1 MPGRARTKLRKQ
13 KTATRP
19 SKLRSRKQSPQPH
32 AEFDTSMWTEALFGA
47 EVLLLHATPVYYGFG
62 VPRGNGSGVVIIP
75 GFLGTDLYLTEL
87 HGWLGRIGYR
97 PYFSGIGINA
107 DCPNILVQRHVSA
120 TIKRAL
126 DETGRKIHLIGH
138 SLGGVI
144 ARSIAGDRPKDI
156 ASVITLVSPIRGT
169 VAHRSV
175 IHAADAIRLRI
186 LQEHGN
192 GVLPRCYTSADTSA
206 SSSAGSDSV
215 PTGPPPIQEPDAS
228 KVKHDGKEDDVDA
241 IGNRKIGGRGLG
253 NWYSLE
259 TEVRMGKQYAMQ
271 VESSVKLVQDPVVT
285 EYVNRIGQNLVR
297 NSDAQVPFTIKVID
311 SDEVNAF
318 ALPGGFFY
326 VNTGLILAA
335 DEEAELAGVMAHE
348 ISHVC
353 ARHGTRQMT
362 RAQWA
367 NIGTIPLIFIGGGIG
382 YGIYEAAG
390 LGLPLTFMKFQRNF
404 EAEADYLGL
413 QYMYK
418 TGYDPQAFISFFEKI
433 QAKEKKK
440 PGTIAK
446 AFASHPQT
454 PDRIAASQKEIAT
467 ILPASTQYIVTTS
480 EFDDV
485 KSRLAIIENRHKVL
499 EEKDGSRPRSEE
511 HTSEL

>member
-1 MPGRARTKLRKQ
+1 MSFRKLLISLSLLALMALPALAQDQTSQTPSAQPQASQPQTAQPQTTKDQ
-13 KTATRP
+13 TA
-19 SKLRSRKQSPQPH
+19 QPQGTQP
-32 AEFDTSMWTEALFGA
+32 TSGSTAGSTA
-47 EVLLLHATPVYYGFG
+47 GSTTGATPA
-62 VPRGNGSGVVIIP
+62 PTQNPPASTSP
-75 GFLGTDLYLTEL
+75 TST
-87 HGWLGRIGYR
+87 
-97 PYFSGIGINA
+97 PPA
-107 DCPNILVQRHVSA
+107 DS
-120 TIKRAL
+120 
-126 DETGRKIHLIGH
+126 
-138 SLGGVI
+138 
-144 ARSIAGDRPKDI
+144 
-156 ASVITLVSPIRGT
+156 
-169 VAHRSV
+169 
-175 IHAADAIRLRI
+175 
-186 LQEHGN
+186 
-192 GVLPRCYTSADTSA
+192 TSDT
-206 SSSAGSDSV
+206 AGSDAAPS
-215 PTGPPPIQEPDAS
+215 GPPPIQEPDDS
-228 KVKHDGKEDDVDA
+228 KVKHDGSEADVDA
-241 IGNRKIGGRGLG
+241 IGNRKIGARGLG

-259 TEVRMGKQYAMQ
+259 TEIKIGKQYSMQ
-271 VESSVKLVQDPVVT
+271 VEQSVKLVQDPVVN

-311 SDEVNAF
+311 SDEINAF

-326 VNTGLILAA
+326 VNSGLILAA

-353 ARHGTRQMT
+353 ARHGMRQMT
-362 RAQWA
+362 RANWA

-454 PDRIAASQKEIAT
+454 PDRIEASQKEIAT
-467 ILPASTQYIVTTS
+467 ILPARPQYIVSTS

-485 KSRLAIIENRHKVL
+485 KARLATIENRHKVV
-499 EEKDGSRPRSEE
+499 EEKDGNRPSLRR
-511 HTSEL
+511 TSTSDKTSGTDTNSDDDRPTLKRRDDNPDQNNPNPTNPSQN